1 MAVQTATNPK
11 TGERVAL
18 INGRWV
24 PYTQSATNPKTG
36 AKAFLVNGQ
45 WLTAGVSVPAPAPP
59 KEESGFFRQLADV
72 PVQVAGGVASG
83 IRLITDAF
91 GADNPVSQ
99 TIRGAETYLQGLLS
113 AQAKEDQQE
122 VARIMK
128 EAEDKGVLDQV
139 IAGLKAF
146 SVAPI
151 DTIAQAAG
159 TTAPVIVGGLAAA
172 ALRAPA
178 VVGLLGTGATMG
190 AGTIKSSIYD
200 ATYEVLREQG
210 VSDDVAKK
218 KAAEAQAYNGENLDQ
233 IVLGAGLGAAAGRF
247 GVEPIA
253 AKQIAGEISKRAI
266 AKTAAA
272 EAGTEFAQA
281 SQEQIAE
288 NIALRR
294 QGYDVPLFRGAV
306 SAGTLEAVAG
316 AGLGAGAEFARPG
329 EKPVEAVPPPPPPAA
344 TTTTEVVPPP
354 PAEPKPFTVDDLI
367 NAPPKV
373 AAEDA
378 PESMRYEPTTLS
390 EEAVGLEIDKMEDEQ
405 DQLADLLLD
414 EEQLAQGAAR
424 ARIPVE
430 LYKANITEDFDRL
443 ATRLDIFNKHL
454 DGTLSPVKPTITQD
468 QVSAAGVSPD
478 VAKALNV
485 QSTATPTAATAQ
497 GVPDATAAAAPPITP
512 PPDVGATARGVALPP
527 SGLAPAGSVPAEPTG
542 QGLESATRVAG
553 DVVRGEEGVQRPLEF
568 KQRGPTRDIDAEIAA
583 LDRAEQ
589 ERNAIRDEVKR
600 FARASAENAI
610 ASQNNYS
617 DLQDSI
623 DSNRENIRDTLN
635 EGVFGKDAVD
645 FESEAFAAY
654 DDEIEKLKQKSR
666 GFKQRGVSEPVA
678 DTNNQ
683 GRPVYPTEEGR
694 QNFKN
699 WFGESKAKDSEQRPV
714 VYYHASAEPGIQT
727 FRRGRAEAIFAAP
740 EPATAQYFLPP
751 TGEGTVYPVYIRAEN
766 PFDYQNPQHVEALIN
781 AYDAAPAQIKNFD
794 RNDLKSLIERGA
806 WQVIE
811 QRPIQRL
818 IKNLGHD
825 GFYISELGTK
835 NLAVYD
841 AGQIKSAV
849 GNVGDFSRRS
859 RKILEQRKPAAE
871 PKKEAAFD
879 ESVLY
884 STPMYEVDPLPD
896 GPFTNARDNVVAA
909 DNVDPRFQKLLS
921 RLMKSLGLGDVRV
934 FLATKSDLLPPGAT
948 FSEALFAARNR
959 YGLSADYAINPV
971 LSEIRKKGTQGYVRQ
986 FGTGNKDFILVYDE
1000 KRTLNQNIEAIAHEL
1015 GHIIQTVAY
1024 NEASTEVRR
1033 EIQKEYEE
1041 WLKSVKGKDGRT
1053 IIQATRNRETA
1064 FDPDVLRM
1072 APGQMLNKDDLEYYT
1087 SFSEWFADNV
1097 SKWVTTD
1104 QKPMTVVQKFFADIA
1119 RRIRRLVGEL
1129 TRNKFVPNKAVANF
1143 LNKMGPVD
1151 ATAWLRATEVPNIGG
1166 ASMMNSVGNT
1176 VNNLPKLSR
1185 GVYESVRNI
1194 LNSDAIADN
1203 LRSGIYAFL
1212 SLPQQVQLFVKELPS
1227 LRQLLNVL
1235 NVRASALKDRKEVLD
1250 RNIRKWTRI
1259 IKKFN
1264 EATRAKFYELAHEST
1279 RLQIDFKNPTQQDLS
1294 DPERARIVREFNALD
1309 ESLKTVYYD
1318 MLASYRSMSDE
1329 YLKLLS
1335 KNLSPRAAKRL
1346 AREMARKRLKIY
1358 LPLFREGNYWL
1369 RYQDA
1374 NNDTVVRSFN
1384 SNRERQFAIQEAV
1397 QNGAAQSSM
1406 QSFSR
1411 PEQAF
1416 EKTQVGPFFNKIMDE
1431 LDQRGASAATK
1442 RALYEMYLDQIPAQ
1456 SVRQQYR
1463 ARARQDGSVG
1473 YKGYETDLINV
1484 YATVASRMANQLIN
1498 LEYIPEIDK
1507 VYADIIEESKQ
1518 AGAQA
1523 QNLAVDKLMA
1533 NLKLQ
1538 MDYLRDPGNSPL
1550 VNGLSSFS
1558 YYWYIIGNISTAVI
1572 NLTQLPMVVYP
1583 VLASKYGMAE
1593 TTSAMQD
1600 AVAQYYKG
1608 GWDNDDVPGGE
1619 KKFPSDKSFGIG
1631 LPPNSPLKKLF
1642 DAAVRQSAIRRSS
1655 GYDVVEGRKK
1665 NYGIGDYVGLK
1676 AKTEQILG
1684 WVFQNSER
1692 FNREITLIAAFNLE
1706 MKKNG
1711 GDINRSIE
1719 AAIDAVNMTHGVTLT
1734 ETSPRVFQT
1743 GFGKVAFTFKNFAQT
1758 MVYLQASLLND
1769 AVRGES
1775 PEVKKLAAKQLL
1787 GISGMAF
1794 IFAGVQG
1801 MPFYGAGITLA
1812 NIFNAMFG
1820 DDDDPFMPKD
1830 ELRNSMDALPYKG
1843 VVNQLLMADVAART
1857 GFGNL
1862 LWRDDEKRVE
1872 EIGPVLFAME
1882 QIFGPSYAAGMGIYR
1897 GFEDWSDGHTYRA
1910 VESFTP
1916 SFIRNNLK
1924 AYRFLTEGALTRD
1937 KEVIYDDFS
1946 KYELFMQTLGFTP
1959 IKLGSRSEAAGAVA
1973 RAQKN
1978 LENRKSAL
1986 LDRLYLAKVNKD
1998 KEGYRE
2004 ALEAIKKYN
2013 KNENVKKLGAQ
2024 IKDIGRSM
2032 EERRR
2037 RAAQSTYGT
2046 YTPKKMQ
2053 KGVRELIVKEEE
2065 KR

>member
-36 AKAFLVNGQ
+36 VKAFLVNGQ

-72 PVQVAGGVASG
+72 PVQVAGGVATG

-99 TIRGAETYLQGLLS
+99 GIRGAETYLQGLLS

-146 SVAPI
+146 SIAPI

-159 TTAPVIVGGLAAA
+159 TTAPVIVGGLATA

-200 ATYEVLREQG
+200 ATYEVLREKG
-210 VSDDVAKK
+210 VSEEEAKK
-218 KAAEAQAYNGENLDQ
+218 RASEAQAYNGENLDQ
-233 IVLGAGLGAAAGRF
+233 IVLGAGIGAAAGRF
-247 GVEPIA
+247 GVEPVV
-253 AKQIAGEISKRAI
+253 AKQAAAEISKRAI

-272 EAGTEFAQA
+272 EAGTEFGQA
-281 SQEQIAE
+281 FQEQVAQ
-288 NIALRR
+288 NLALQR
-294 QGYDVPLFRGAV
+294 QGYDVPLLRGAV
-306 SAGTLEAVAG
+306 GAGTLEAVAG
-316 AGLGAGAEFARPG
+316 AGLGAGAEFARRG

-344 TTTTEVVPPP
+344 TTTTETVPPP
-354 PAEPKPFTVDDLI
+354 VTPAEPKPLTVDDLI

-378 PESMRYEPTTLS
+378 PENMRYEPTTLS
-390 EEAVGLEIDKMEDEQ
+390 EEAVGLEIDKMEDLQ
-405 DQLADLLLD
+405 DQLADLLVN
-414 EEQLAQGAAR
+414 EEQLASQAAL
-424 ARIPVE
+424 AKIPLE
-430 LYKANITEDFDRL
+430 IYKANVTEEFDRL
-443 ATRLDIFNKHL
+443 STRLDIFNKHL
-454 DGTLSPVKPTITQD
+454 DGTLPPVKPTITQD
-468 QVSAAGVSPD
+468 QVSAAGVSAE

-485 QSTATPTAATAQ
+485 QPTVTSTAATAQ

-512 PPDVGATARGVALPP
+512 TTDVGTIAGGVAVPP
-527 SGLAPAGSVPAEPTG
+527 SGLAPTGSVSAEPTG
-542 QGLESATRVAG
+542 EGLESAARVAG
-553 DVVRGEEGVQRPLEF
+553 DVVRREEGVQPPLE
-568 KQRGPTRDIDAEIAA
+568 
-583 LDRAEQ
+583 
-589 ERNAIRDEVKR
+589 
-600 FARASAENAI
+600 
-610 ASQNNYS
+610 
-617 DLQDSI
+617 
-623 DSNRENIRDTLN
+623 
-635 EGVFGKDAVD
+635 
-645 FESEAFAAY
+645 
-654 DDEIEKLKQKSR
+654 
-666 GFKQRGVSEPVA
+666 FKQRGVSEPVA

-683 GRPVYPTEEGR
+683 GRPVYPTEEGVL
-694 QNFKN
+694 NFKR
-699 WFGESKAKDSEQRPV
+699 WFGRSKTKDSEQRPV

-781 AYDAAPAQIKNFD
+781 AYDAAPAQIKGFD

-825 GFYISELGTK
+825 GFYIRELGTK
-835 NLAVYD
+835 NLAVYN
-841 AGQIKSAV
+841 AEQIKSAV

-859 RKILEQRKPAAE
+859 RKILEQRKPGAE
-871 PKKEAAFD
+871 PKEEAAFD

-971 LSEIRKKGTQGYVRQ
+971 LPEIRKKGTQGYVRQ

-1064 FDPDVLRM
+1064 FDPDVLKM

-1151 ATAWLRATEVPNIGG
+1151 ASAWLRATEVPNIGG

-1203 LRSGIYAFL
+1203 LRSGIYAFM

-1264 EATRAKFYELAHEST
+1264 EDTRAKFYELAHEST

-1318 MLASYRSMSDE
+1318 MLASYRSMADE

-1374 NNDTVVRSFN
+1374 NNNTVVRSFN

-1406 QSFSR
+1406 QPFSR

-1484 YATVASRMANQLIN
+1484 YATVASRMANQLTN

-1572 NLTQLPMVVYP
+1572 NITQLPMVVFP
-1583 VLASKYGMAE
+1583 MLASKYGSSEA
-1593 TTSAMQD
+1593 TAAMKD
-1600 AVAQYYKG
+1600 AIAQYYKG
-1608 GWDNDDVPGGE
+1608 GWDNDDIPGGQ

-1631 LPPNSPLKKLF
+1631 LPSNSPLKKLY

-1676 AKTEQILG
+1676 AQTEQILG

-1711 GDINRSIE
+1711 GDINRAIE
-1719 AAIDAVNMTHGVTLT
+1719 VAIDAINMTHGVTLT

-1801 MPFYGAGITLA
+1801 MPFYGAGITFA
-1812 NIFNAMFG
+1812 NILNAMFG

-1830 ELRNSMDALPYKG
+1830 EVRNSMDALPYKG

-1924 AYRFLTEGALTRD
+1924 AYRYLTEGALTRD
-1937 KEVIYDDFS
+1937 RDIIYDDFS

-1959 IKLGSRSEAAGAVA
+1959 IELGSRNEAAGASA
-1973 RAQKN
+1973 RARVN
-1978 LENRKSAL
+1978 LDNRKQAL
-1986 LDRLYLAKVNKD
+1986 LDRLYLAKVNGD
-1998 KEGYRE
+1998 REGYRE

-2013 KNENVKKLGAQ
+2013 KNQVVRDFRAQ

-2053 KGVRELIVKEEE
+2053 KGVEKYILKEE
-2065 KR
+2065 R